1 MNKIQKAYEKGLR
14 VREEGWYKT
23 FWIKKYSNTQSIDE
37 IGCIYKNGWSFG
49 TDPDYWEIWH
59 EDLPLFKQ
67 PDIKAQIQT
76 HLNQIQE
83 LLKQL

>member
-1 MNKIQKAYEKGLR
+1 MIQQAYENGLR
-14 VREEGWYKT
+14 VREEGWDKT
-23 FWIKKYSNTQSIDE
+23 FWIKKYSYTQSIDE
-37 IGCIYKNGWSFG
+37 MGRIWDNKWDLENNHE
-49 TDPDYWEIWH
+49 DWEIWA
-59 EDLPLFKQ
+59 EDEHLFNQ